1 MADEDETMIVEL
13 IDEDGTTYQFEHIL
27 TFQHEDEEY
36 IALLPVDQVP
46 DVAEDEIMIMRVDK
60 DGDEDVYSP
69 VGSREKL
76 DEVFDTFLQIMEEL
90 NDEGEP
96 GRRISLKKKISL

>member
-1 MADEDETMIVEL
+1 MADTEEAMVVEL
-13 IDEDGTTYQFEHIL
+13 IDEDGTAYKFEHIL

-36 IALLPVDQVP
+36 IALLPVEQVP
-46 DVAEDEIMIMRVDK
+46 DVEDDEIMIMKVER
-60 DGDEDVYSP
+60 DGDEDTYTP

-90 NDEGEP
+90 DEEEGQDEE
-96 GRRISLKKKISL
+96 